1 MVIFRKVFKC
11 ILLKLRFHCISSVLI
26 SRKELFDIYG
36 NGWGL
41 GSRYRSWGIFHEICN
56 SYYCSLLWCPRLF
69 FFYSSMN
76 LFCLLK
82 VLVIIYYFRSP
93 EQKYIQHSVLPS
105 FSICADD
112 CVNVHVQ
119 QCLLLDTR
127 ISLTV
132 IQAK

>member
-1 MVIFRKVFKC
+1 MSMVIFRKVFKC

-56 SYYCSLLWCPRLF
+56 SYYYSLLWCPRLF

-82 VLVIIYYFRSP
+82 VLVIIYYLRCS
-93 EQKYIQHSVLPS
+93 
-105 FSICADD
+105 
-112 CVNVHVQ
+112 
-119 QCLLLDTR
+119 CLLTIFFQL
-127 ISLTV
+127 ISEPEL
-132 IQAK
+132 IFSKFLSLLIKGKGLLP